1 MKNVLLVFFCL
12 MLLSCAAS
20 KEQQKNDRVSGAP
33 PFINCPDDGN
43 CSFEV
48 FKNSALNLSYDS
60 HGKLFPELTEG
71 EKIVIKYHYK
81 RKTLENVMDD
91 SYSEY
96 LYFEF
101 DSKDKQIILQDKDLS
116 KVKMLF
122 GRICYCKGNMGYY
135 PVEQGSLFLF
145 NANGNL
151 QVRTSFKI
159 HKVPQVIHQIDE
171 NINF

>member
-1 MKNVLLVFFCL
+1 
-12 MLLSCAAS
+12 
-20 KEQQKNDRVSGAP
+20 
-33 PFINCPDDGN
+33 
-43 CSFEV
+43 
-48 FKNSALNLSYDS
+48 
-60 HGKLFPELTEG
+60 
-71 EKIVIKYHYK
+71 
-81 RKTLENVMDD
+81 MDD

-159 HKVPQVIHQIDE
+159 QKVPQVIHQIDE